1 MICAGLSA
9 IFVGIQFTEKLSY
22 DICLPNVLFINCLSS
37 QDLFFFFGGGY
48 LSIYSL
54 SAINNCNYDDPLI
67 RKMNG
72 YRRECNNIRGD
83 SWFQ

>member
-9 IFVGIQFTEKLSY
+9 IFVGIQFTQNLSY

-37 QDLFFFFGGGY
+37 QDLFFFLGGD

-54 SAINNCNYDDPLI
+54 SVINNCNYDDPLI

-72 YRRECNNIRGD
+72 NRPECNNIRDD
-83 SWFQ
+83 S